1 MESELFIALSK
12 NKTND
17 PRPLV
22 LSGLIV
28 LSGLFQF
35 ALGNE
40 YFPFLV
46 FFGDVLPS
54 MDSEADALWFNP
66 HDTSSFMHVANSF
79 SYDDFYHAKAL
90 DLNLIVESERLAG
103 SAVIKRRTWALMP
116 WWNVKKGFVCSSSA
130 DDSYQYKGALSSEK
144 AGVSGWL
151 SRGPFM
157 AAYSCGWDFD
167 NTIEPRFG
175 YVLKNFA
182 HSGLIGK
189 LYDLHGDYSLT
200 LGAASG
206 NVFGAIYVDKS
217 LLPLA
222 GASVANKDD
231 GARVPFGFAAVA
243 GTIGARLS
251 VSRRFVDACIDAG
264 YSTITSDSAAIV
276 GTAIPVTVDAGVYH
290 GNGAIRLPQI
300 NFQPRLEMSVAYGAP
315 KLRGFDGPGGPMFFY
330 LDKNSLDIE
339 SAAISGNFWRKIRAG
354 LTAEHCSFSNDIA
367 GRLDPYLFSSMFVFM
382 PNKYKIDYADFAY
395 SSYGM
400 YAQRTQQIVGHWD
413 LDAFVSVSRILAR
426 AVVDAREFDF
436 TEFFGIP
443 VLRNPTHTELLND
456 DILLIMVS
464 LNSAFTYR
472 DIALHADVQQAFPI
486 DLRRHGN
493 GGGNSQSNGTAPVR
507 SVRGGTRYNISME
520 FLPK

>member
-1 MESELFIALSK
+1 MVSELFIALSK
-12 NKTND
+12 NKTHD

-90 DLNLIVESERLAG
+90 DLNQIVESERLAG
-103 SAVIKRRTWALMP
+103 SAVLKRRTWALMP

>member
-1 MESELFIALSK
+1 MVSEIIVARSK
-12 NKTND
+12 KTHD
-17 PRPLV
+17 ARPVV
-22 LSGLIV
+22 LSGLVV
-28 LSGLFQF
+28 LFGLFQF
-35 ALGNE
+35 AFGNE
-40 YFPFLV
+40 YFPFRM
-46 FFGDVLPS
+46 FFSDVLPS

-66 HDTSSFMHVANSF
+66 RDTASFMHAVNAF
-79 SYDDFYHAKAL
+79 SYDDFYHAKASNS
-90 DLNLIVESERLAG
+90 DQIVESERLAG
-103 SAVIKRRTWALMP
+103 SAILKRRTWALMP
-116 WWNVKKGFVCSSSA
+116 WWNLKKGFVCSSNA
-130 DDSYQYKGALSSEK
+130 DDSYQYEGAFSSEK
-144 AGVSGWL
+144 AGISGWL

-200 LGAASG
+200 IGAASG

-217 LLPLA
+217 LLPLVK
-222 GASVANKDD
+222 ASVSNGDN
-231 GARVPFGFAAVA
+231 GARVPFGFAAV
-243 GTIGARLS
+243 GRTLGARLS
-251 VSRRFVDACIDAG
+251 VSRWLMDICIDAG
-264 YSTITSDSAAIV
+264 YSSITSDSAAIT
-276 GTAIPVTVDAGVYH
+276 GTAIPATVDASVYH
-290 GNGAIRLPQI
+290 GSVGIILPQI
-300 NFQPRLEMSVAYGAP
+300 NFQPRLEMSSAFGAP

-382 PNKYKIDYADFAY
+382 PNKYKIDFADFAY

-400 YAQRTQQIVGHWD
+400 YAQRTQQIVGHWG
-413 LDAFVSVSRILAR
+413 LDAAVSASRILAR

-443 VLRNPTHTELLND
+443 ILRNPTHTELLND

-464 LNSAFTYR
+464 LNSAFTYQN
-472 DIALHADVQQAFPI
+472 IALHADVQQAFPI
-486 DLRRHGN
+486 DLRRQGN
-493 GGGNSQSNGTAPVR
+493 GGGDSQSNGTAPAR
-507 SVRGGTRYNISME
+507 SVRGATRYKVSMD